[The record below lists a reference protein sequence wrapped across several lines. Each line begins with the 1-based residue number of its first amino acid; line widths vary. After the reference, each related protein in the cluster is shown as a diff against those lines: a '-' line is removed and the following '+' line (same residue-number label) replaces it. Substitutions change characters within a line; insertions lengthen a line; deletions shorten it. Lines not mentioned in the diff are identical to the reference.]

1 MLAIQAAV
9 MSLGFRP
16 RPLLRG
22 DKGGASE
29 KVEVPVAPGEDLQ
42 GCASSCQMC

>member
-9 MSLGFRP
+9 MSLGLRP

-29 KVEVPVAPGEDLQ
+29 VEVPVVPGDDLP
-42 GCASSCQMC
+42 GCAIEENM